1 MKFTGNSIRSLLLA
15 TALGIGAM
23 TAGTMAA
30 HGAAPLEVGVMDF
43 PPYYVLE
50 HQTKVI
56 GGYYSKYLNTLLT
69 RAGLDYAIKGYPPK
83 RLYMS
88 LSEGVTKISMGTTGV
103 ADYAGKVLVSPKPV
117 AEINLEIFGM
127 GAADSLPKSI
137 AELKGKSLLTIRG
150 YNYAGLIQEL
160 IDPKNN
166 IKIKEANTH
175 EAAFRR
181 LIDGSADFLLDYR
194 EPADETLALLHFPAV
209 KRHSLSKV
217 PVHVMVSKTLPDAQ
231 SVMDKIMKAYE
242 ELNAE
247 NVPAPKVSPPAR

>member
-137 AELKGKSLLTIRG
+137 AEL
-150 YNYAGLIQEL
+150 
-160 IDPKNN
+160 
-166 IKIKEANTH
+166 
-175 EAAFRR
+175 
-181 LIDGSADFLLDYR
+181 
-194 EPADETLALLHFPAV
+194 
-209 KRHSLSKV
+209 
-217 PVHVMVSKTLPDAQ
+217 
-231 SVMDKIMKAYE
+231 
-242 ELNAE
+242 
-247 NVPAPKVSPPAR
+247 